1 MFDPAVSR
9 IEGDSVKKK
18 LWSTILAC
26 VSIVPLLL
34 SLQGCG
40 DALSTEIHADDSPQV
55 LSKAWGIDVPAS
67 MTTEEFYSSDVGF
80 TGDGD
85 YLRVMKLPKAD
96 QVGMW
101 APANFQESPDEWVGT
116 TVTTN
121 SNAPFKLDDFSDL
134 RCHPVTKRED
144 GSYLMLC
151 YSRASD
157 NYYSFESI
165 F

>member
-1 MFDPAVSR
+1 
-9 IEGDSVKKK
+9 
-18 LWSTILAC
+18 
-26 VSIVPLLL
+26 
-34 SLQGCG
+34 
-40 DALSTEIHADDSPQV
+40 
-55 LSKAWGIDVPAS
+55 AWGIDVPAS
-67 MTTEEFYSSDVGF
+67 MTTEELYSSDVGF

-85 YLRVMKLPKAD
+85 FLRVMKLPKAD

-116 TVTTN
+116 TVITN
-121 SNAPFKLDDFSDL
+121 SNAPFNLEDL
-134 RCHPVTKRED
+134 KDLKCLPVTKKED

>member
-1 MFDPAVSR
+1 MKR
-9 IEGDSVKKK
+9 KK
-18 LWSTILAC
+18 LWSTILAS
-26 VSIVPLLL
+26 VSIGPLLVI
-34 SLQGCG
+34 LQGCG

-55 LSKAWGIDVPAS
+55 LSEAWEIDVPDS

-85 YLRVMKLPKAD
+85 FIRVLKLPKVD
-96 QVGMW
+96 QVGTW
-101 APANFQESPDEWVGT
+101 SPDSFQEAPDEWVGS
-116 TVTTN
+116 TVMTN
-121 SNAPFKLDDFSDL
+121 SNAPFKLDDLSDL

-144 GSYLMLC
+144 GSSLMLC

>member
-1 MFDPAVSR
+1 MVN
-9 IEGDSVKKK
+9 DSG
-18 LWSTILAC
+18 LCIRRSA
-26 VSIVPLLL
+26 PLNPPRLRRRPEH
-34 SLQGCG
+34 GNRG
-40 DALSTEIHADDSPQV
+40 DDSPQV
-55 LSKAWGIDVPAS
+55 LSEAWEIDVPAS

-101 APANFQESPDEWVGT
+101 TPANFQESPDEWVGT
-116 TVTTN
+116 TVITN
-121 SNAPFKLDDFSDL
+121 SNAPFNLEDL
-134 RCHPVTKRED
+134 NDLKRLPVTKRED
-144 GSYLMLC
+144 GDHLMLC
-151 YSRASD
+151 YSKASD

>member
-1 MFDPAVSR
+1 M
-9 IEGDSVKKK
+9 KKK

-26 VSIVPLLL
+26 GSITLLCL
-34 SLQGCG
+34 PLQGCG
-40 DALSTEIHADDSPQV
+40 HDLSAELGLDADDSPQV
-55 LSKAWGIDVPAS
+55 LSEAWGIDVPAS

-116 TVTTN
+116 TVITN
-121 SNAPFKLDDFSDL
+121 SNAPFNLEDL
-134 RCHPVTKRED
+134 NDVKCLPVTKRED
-144 GSYLMLC
+144 GSHLMLC

-157 NYYSFESI
+157 DYYSFESI

>member
-1 MFDPAVSR
+1 MK
-9 IEGDSVKKK
+9 KKK
-18 LWSTILAC
+18 LWSTILAS
-26 VSIVPLLL
+26 VSIAPLLL
-34 SLQGCG
+34 ILQGCG
-40 DALSTEIHADDSPQV
+40 DALSTEIHADESPQV
-55 LSKAWGIDVPAS
+55 LSKVWGIDVPRS
-67 MTTEEFYSSDVGF
+67 MTIEEFYSSDVGF

-85 YLRVMKLPKAD
+85 FLRVMKLPKAD

-116 TVTTN
+116 TVITN
-121 SNAPFKLDDFSDL
+121 SNAPFNLEDL
-134 RCHPVTKRED
+134 NDLKCLPVTKKED

-157 NYYSFESI
+157 NYYSFELI

>member
-1 MFDPAVSR
+1 M
-9 IEGDSVKKK
+9 KKK

-26 VSIVPLLL
+26 GSITLLCL
-34 SLQGCG
+34 PLQGCG
-40 DALSTEIHADDSPQV
+40 HDLSAELGLDADDSPQV
-55 LSKAWGIDVPAS
+55 LSEAWEIDVPDS

-85 YLRVMKLPKAD
+85 FIRVLKLPKVD
-96 QVGMW
+96 QVGTW
-101 APANFQESPDEWVGT
+101 SPDSFQEAPDEWVGS
-116 TVTTN
+116 TVMTN
-121 SNAPFKLDDFSDL
+121 SNAPFKLDDLSDL

-144 GSYLMLC
+144 GSSLMLC